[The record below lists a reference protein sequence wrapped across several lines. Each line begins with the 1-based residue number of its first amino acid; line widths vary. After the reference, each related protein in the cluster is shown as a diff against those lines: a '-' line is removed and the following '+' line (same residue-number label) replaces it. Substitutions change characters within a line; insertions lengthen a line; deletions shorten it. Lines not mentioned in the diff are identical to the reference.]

1 MNNRR
6 DFSEMGDPI
15 KRHANSDD
23 LAMPELEKKLIEE
36 VQRILQEEISS
47 GRFSALSIDDIGI
60 IFRIVKSEILS
71 KIEYENFRTSGEETD
86 RKSAELIFVAAPT
99 GAGKDTLVMKIEH
112 DNKDRKYVVLNM
124 DKFRHYYPAFLER
137 IKADYPDGMKDKD
150 FAAQTSG
157 FAYEIYYTM
166 QRLLLENFP
175 GTNIIITGTI
185 RDYEWVEETF
195 KRFKANPFTKYVTK
209 LYALAVP
216 KTICAFSALKRYLLS
231 INKYEPGTA
240 RYTTEE
246 YCRETI
252 NNFSINL
259 AYFESVYNSPD
270 GYIDVI
276 EVYKRSKRQEDLDED
291 TILYT
296 TYVEGKGK
304 TDTRG
309 AVYGTVN
316 NILNIDEPISSFA
329 LLVIMDRIK
338 IWAEYLKDQNLYQ
351 DILKFLEMFRPQKK
365 DFQTP
370 EMYLGDGKKKENPD
384 SRGDKYPGF
393 DD

>member
-1 MNNRR
+1 MDNK
-6 DFSEMGDPI
+6 SKITSPI
-15 KRHANSDD
+15 KRIAGSDD
-23 LAMPELEKKLIEE
+23 WEMLELENNLMNEI
-36 VQRILQEEISS
+36 QRILQEEISS
-47 GRFSALSIDDIGI
+47 GRFSTLYIEDWRI
-60 IFRIVKSEILS
+60 IFRIVMSEIFS
-71 KIEYENFRTSGEETD
+71 KIEYENFITSGEETD

-124 DKFRHYYPAFLER
+124 DKFRHYYPFFLER
-137 IKADYPDGMKDKD
+137 IKVDYPDGMKDKD

-195 KRFKANPFTKYVTK
+195 KRFKSNPFTKYVTK

-216 KTICAFSALKRYLLS
+216 KTTCAFSALKRYLLS

-240 RYTTEE
+240 RYTPEN

-252 NNFSINL
+252 NNFPINL
-259 AYFESVYNSPD
+259 AYFEKIYNSPD

-276 EVYKRSKRQEDLDED
+276 EVYRRNTRQEDLDEE

-296 TYVEGKGK
+296 TYVEGREK

-316 NILNIDEPISSFA
+316 NILNRDEPISSFA
-329 LLVIMDRIK
+329 LLVIMERIQ
-338 IWAEYLKDQNLYQ
+338 IWSEYLKDQNLYQ
-351 DILKFLEMFRPQKK
+351 DILKFLEMFRGKHK
-365 DFQTP
+365 DELKRQ
-370 EMYLGDGKKKENPD
+370 EMKTLSSKKKED
-384 SRGDKYPGF
+384 IGSGEGRYPGC